1 MLQLI
6 GCLLVISGCTGIAVV
21 VCRDYNCRLRTL
33 SQIRDIYEDMKYY
46 ISYQRMTVPE
56 ALLKLS
62 EKEREPF
69 GEAFYDIY
77 EAVQE
82 GNGGLPEIWQINME
96 KALSYTPLNEV
107 EKNFLLDF
115 PSCLGYME
123 ENAQTGALDE
133 LQRQVVHCMEEL
145 SGEQKSKNKMVMS
158 LGIAGGV
165 LLSILLL

>member
-6 GCLLVISGCTGIAVV
+6 GCLMVISGCTGIALVI
-21 VCRDYNCRLRTL
+21 CRDYNSRLHTL
-33 SQIRDIYEDMKYY
+33 SQVRDIYEDMKYY

-62 EKEREPF
+62 EKESAPF
-69 GEAFYDIY
+69 AEVFYEIY

-82 GNGGLPEIWQINME
+82 GNSGFPEIWQVQME
-96 KALSYTPLNEV
+96 KALVYTPLNAA
-107 EKNFLLDF
+107 EKKLLLDF

-123 ENAQTGALDE
+123 ENAQASALDE
-133 LQRQVVHCMEEL
+133 LQRQVEHHMEEL
-145 SGEQKSKNKMVMS
+145 SGEQKNKNKMVMS

-165 LLSILLL
+165 LISILLL

>member
-6 GCLLVISGCTGIAVV
+6 GCLLIVAGCTGMAAVI
-21 VCRDYNCRLRTL
+21 CRDYNSRIHTL
-33 SQIRDIYEDMKYY
+33 IRIRDIYEDMKYY

-62 EKEREPF
+62 EKENTPF
-69 GEAFYDIY
+69 SEAFYEIY
-77 EAVQE
+77 ETVQSGE
-82 GNGGLPEIWQINME
+82 SSLPEIWHVHME
-96 KALSYTPLNEV
+96 KALAYTALGV
-107 EKNFLLDF
+107 EEKKYLLDF

-123 ENAQTGALDE
+123 ESAQTGALDE
-133 LQRQVVHCMEEL
+133 MQRQVVQRMEEL
-145 SGEQKSKNKMVMS
+145 SGEQKNKNKMVMS